1 MILKLVLFVPMLL
14 IQPRNFTAFRL
25 YQLPTVVNLPL
36 LIASS
41 NTSCSQDPIPI
52 WLVKSCLDILAP
64 SITNLGNFIL
74 QRLHPL
80 GLENRDHETT
90 LNLRIKIVSC

>member
-25 YQLPTVVNLPL
+25 YQLMTIVNLPL

-41 NTSCSQDPIPI
+41 NTSYSQDPILSM
-52 WLVKSCLDILAP
+52 LVF
-64 SITNLGNFIL
+64 TW
-74 QRLHPL
+74 RH
-80 GLENRDHETT
+80 
-90 LNLRIKIVSC
+90 